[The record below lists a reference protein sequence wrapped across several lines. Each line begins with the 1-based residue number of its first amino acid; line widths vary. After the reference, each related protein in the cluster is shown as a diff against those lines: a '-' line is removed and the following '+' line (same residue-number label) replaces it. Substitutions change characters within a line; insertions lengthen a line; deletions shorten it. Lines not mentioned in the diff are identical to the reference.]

1 MATGRHAAVCV
12 SSYLIYNPTPLIMAE
27 QVAVTHDVIKLLDK
41 IKEVKYATLT
51 TLDAQHRL
59 HGRPMYTCEPGND
72 GALWFFSEK
81 DAQKI
86 TEIKANNQVGLGYSD
101 PSNATY
107 VTVAGT
113 ATVVGDRQQI
123 KDLWR
128 EDFRGFFPGGADDPN
143 LTLIKVDI
151 ENGEYW
157 DEPSNLFVR
166 AYAYAKA
173 ITTGEKHQPTPDEQ
187 AKVQI

>member
-1 MATGRHAAVCV
+1 
-12 SSYLIYNPTPLIMAE
+12 MAE
-27 QVAVTHDVIKLLDK
+27 QVAVTHDVQKLLDK
-41 IKEVKYATLT
+41 IKKIKYATFT
-51 TLDAQHRL
+51 TLNAQNNL

-86 TEIKANNQVGLGYSD
+86 TEVQRNAQVGLGYSAPD
-101 PSNATY
+101 GATY
-107 VTVAGT
+107 VTVAGM
-113 ATVVGDRQQI
+113 AAVVSDQDKI

-128 EDFRGFFPGGADDPN
+128 EDFRGWFPTGSDDPN
-143 LTLIKVDI
+143 IALIRVDI
-151 ENGEYW
+151 ESGEYW

-173 ITTGEKHQPTPDEQ
+173 VTTGERHHPSPDEQ
-187 AKVQI
+187 AKVQP

>member
-1 MATGRHAAVCV
+1 
-12 SSYLIYNPTPLIMAE
+12 MAE
-27 QVAVTHDVIKLLDK
+27 QVAVTQDVSKLLDK

-59 HGRPMYTCEPGND
+59 HGRPMYTCAPGDD

-81 DAQKI
+81 DSQKI
-86 TEIKANNQVGLGYSD
+86 SEIKASPQVGLGYSD
-101 PSNATY
+101 PGSATY
-107 VTVAGT
+107 VTIAGT
-113 ATVVGDRQQI
+113 ATVTDDQQKI

-128 EDFRGFFPGGADDPN
+128 EDFRGFFPKGADDPN
-143 LTLIKVDI
+143 LTLIRVEI

-187 AKVQI
+187 AKVQA

>member
-1 MATGRHAAVCV
+1 
-12 SSYLIYNPTPLIMAE
+12 MAE
-27 QVAVTHDVIKLLDK
+27 QVAVTQDVSKLLDK

-51 TLDAQHRL
+51 TLDAQRRL
-59 HGRPMYTCEPGND
+59 HGRPMYTCAPGDD

-86 TEIKANNQVGLGYSD
+86 DEIKANSQVGLGYSD
-101 PSNATY
+101 PGNATY

-113 ATVVGDRQQI
+113 ATVTDDKQKI

-128 EDFRGFFPGGADDPN
+128 EDFRGFFPKGADDPN
-143 LTLIKVDI
+143 LTLIKVEI

-187 AKVQI
+187 SKVQA

>member
-1 MATGRHAAVCV
+1 
-12 SSYLIYNPTPLIMAE
+12 MAE
-27 QVAVTHDVIKLLDK
+27 HVAVTHDVSKLLDK
-41 IKEVKYATLT
+41 IKEVKYATFT
-51 TLDAQHRL
+51 TLDAQRHL
-59 HGRPMYTCEPGND
+59 HGRPMYTCEPGKE

-81 DAQKI
+81 DSQKI

-101 PSNATY
+101 PGAATY
-107 VTVAGT
+107 VTIAGT
-113 ATVVGDRQQI
+113 ATVVDDRDKI

-128 EDFRGFFPGGADDPN
+128 EDFRGFFPKGSDDPN
-143 LTLIKVDI
+143 LTLIRVDI

-157 DEPSNLFVR
+157 DTPGNVFVR

-187 AKVQI
+187 AKVQA